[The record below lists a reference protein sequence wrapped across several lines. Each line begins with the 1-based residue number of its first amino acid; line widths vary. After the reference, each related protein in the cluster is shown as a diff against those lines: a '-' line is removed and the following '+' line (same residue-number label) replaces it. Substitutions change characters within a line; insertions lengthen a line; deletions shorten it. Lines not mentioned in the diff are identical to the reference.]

1 MRPLFQILA
10 LLSINK
16 VSYCFQHQGKH
27 GFYNISIDDPNGKPH
42 AYHSREIDQIEQYV
56 EVMWGDLLDEKPQF
70 DKSSLKPLFT
80 PPNCTVIPKQGMPKP
95 F

>member
-16 VSYCFQHQGKH
+16 ISYCFQHQGKH
-27 GFYNISIDDPNGKPH
+27 GFYNISIDDPTGRPH

-56 EVMWGDLLDEKPQF
+56 EVMWGHLLDEKPMV
-70 DKSSLKPLFT
+70 
-80 PPNCTVIPKQGMPKP
+80 VIPLANGNIVKNGVVTKPKGMPKP